1 MLGTIVNGIAVVI
14 GSGLGLIAQK
24 FLKKIDAKPLLQVIG
39 IFVALIG
46 LTGVLKNM
54 LFVDQGVLES
64 RYELEV
70 LINLV
75 LGTILGQLLKLDDR
89 VTRFSEKQA
98 SRWGGSAF
106 SEGLISASLIFCV
119 GAMAIIGTTE
129 SVLGRHEILFLK
141 AVIDGVTAFIL
152 TVTIGFG
159 VIFASLSVLVYQ
171 GIIAGLCLVAYD
183 YLTDPVFYQ
192 PFAILGYIMVIC
204 IGWNFLSEK
213 KIKTVNMLPALLFS
227 IISYILGRIF

>member
-89 VTRFSEKQA
+89 VTRFSEKLA
-98 SRWGGSAF
+98 SVGRKRFFGRFNQCFAN
-106 SEGLISASLIFCV
+106 FCV